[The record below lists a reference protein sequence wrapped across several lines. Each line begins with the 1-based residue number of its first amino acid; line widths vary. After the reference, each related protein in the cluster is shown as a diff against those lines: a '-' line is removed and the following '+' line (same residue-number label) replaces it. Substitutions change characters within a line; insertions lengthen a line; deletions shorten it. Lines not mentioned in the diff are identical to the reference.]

1 MIHFLK
7 IFNVISPF
15 LNFQS
20 FSSDFLKKPK
30 ISLVFLIRPFLIRP
44 DWVYFSKTF
53 TLWSYVY
60 EHFNLKSVSVYINE
74 RKITKTLKF
83 FSLKNYV
90 MNNKAAQKAVTYLC
104 DSHNWHTKL
113 ANHKIAPILSFVASP
128 IFLEMQDHLKIAR
141 KSFLCPAKKNGAK
154 VNEASK
160 CFPVWQQSSFKD
172 TSLTRVMPNDDR
184 WEQYEYTVVFL

>member
-1 MIHFLK
+1 
-7 IFNVISPF
+7 
-15 LNFQS
+15 
-20 FSSDFLKKPK
+20 
-30 ISLVFLIRPFLIRP
+30 
-44 DWVYFSKTF
+44 
-53 TLWSYVY
+53 
-60 EHFNLKSVSVYINE
+60 
-74 RKITKTLKF
+74 
-83 FSLKNYV
+83 
-90 MNNKAAQKAVTYLC
+90 MNNKAAQKAVAYLC

-184 WEQYEYTVVFL
+184 WEQYEYTLHRLYVQVKAHLEFKFQSSKHFIPFTFCWEGGRSSMNPTLTWLSY

>member
-1 MIHFLK
+1 
-7 IFNVISPF
+7 
-15 LNFQS
+15 
-20 FSSDFLKKPK
+20 
-30 ISLVFLIRPFLIRP
+30 
-44 DWVYFSKTF
+44 
-53 TLWSYVY
+53 
-60 EHFNLKSVSVYINE
+60 
-74 RKITKTLKF
+74 
-83 FSLKNYV
+83 
-90 MNNKAAQKAVTYLC
+90 MNNKAAQKAVAYLC

-141 KSFLCPAKKNGAK
+141 KSFLCPAKNGAK

-184 WEQYEYTVVFL
+184 WEQYEYTLHRLYVHTSKPIYNSSFSLQNTLYPLIFAGWVRHEQFKVKPWLLASLGYTVNDYRQKLCCCYLPAFAYKLCSSSLL